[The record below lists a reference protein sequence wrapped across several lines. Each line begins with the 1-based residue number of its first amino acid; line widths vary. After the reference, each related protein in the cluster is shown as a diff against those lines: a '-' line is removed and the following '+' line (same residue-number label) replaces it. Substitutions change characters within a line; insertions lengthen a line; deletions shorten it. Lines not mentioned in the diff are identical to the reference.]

1 MNISAELYVAEITEH
16 RIMISNNM
24 LSYWRIIQ
32 DTISLYKRAGEN
44 PMIKTSIG
52 RKAPNKNNTIELMNI
67 SKTYGEHTREILA
80 VKNVTTSF
88 RRGEFTAIVGK
99 SGSGKSTLLNIISGI
114 DRPTDGEVTHGE
126 TRLQDMS
133 ENELA
138 RWRGENM
145 GIVFQ
150 FFQLIPTLT
159 AIENV
164 LLPMDFCNVIPPGQR
179 QEKARSLLERMD
191 VFQYADNLPSTISG
205 GEQQRVAIARSLANS
220 PAFIVADEPTGNLD
234 TGNSIR
240 IVSLFRE
247 MVSEGKAVIM
257 VTHNNEI
264 AADADRILY
273 ISNGELF
280 SDTKAVDK

>member
-1 MNISAELYVAEITEH
+1 
-16 RIMISNNM
+16 M

-159 AIENV
+159 VLENV

-191 VFQYADNLPSTISG
+191 VIQYAGNLPSVISG

-234 TGNSIR
+234 TGNSIH